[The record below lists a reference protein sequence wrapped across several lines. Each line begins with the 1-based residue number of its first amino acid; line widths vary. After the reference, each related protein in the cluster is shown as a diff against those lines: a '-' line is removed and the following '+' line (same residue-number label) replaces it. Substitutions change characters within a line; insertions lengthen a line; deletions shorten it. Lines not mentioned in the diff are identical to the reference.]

1 MTRWSVVWLLNVPP
15 HDGTSDVPRAL
26 PSVASSFRG
35 VRCEFVP
42 FISKRVLLCVHIQM
56 T

>member
-1 MTRWSVVWLLNVPP
+1 MTSWSVVWLLNVPP

-42 FISKRVLLCVHIQM
+42 FISKRVLLFAHVQM